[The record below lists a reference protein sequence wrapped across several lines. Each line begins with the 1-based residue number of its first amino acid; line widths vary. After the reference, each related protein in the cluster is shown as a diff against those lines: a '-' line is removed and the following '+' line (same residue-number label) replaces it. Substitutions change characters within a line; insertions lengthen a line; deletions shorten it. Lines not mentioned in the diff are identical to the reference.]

1 MMIDE
6 DELRYLMCIQRHC
19 AMVQL
24 EFAYQLKTVENTN
37 TKIRVIEEAIGRIR
51 IMNDDI
57 AKYILAT
64 LNGRRWSESGIF
76 KELEETFA
84 EVVGEDKARY
94 WFDRLKEESQDGKRL
109 ARLRESGRL
118 E

>member
-1 MMIDE
+1 MIDE
-6 DELRYLMCIQRHC
+6 DELRYLMCIQCHC

-57 AKYILAT
+57 AKYILAS
-64 LNGRRWSESGIF
+64 LCGHGWPGIF
-76 KELEETFA
+76 EELEETFA
-84 EVVGEDKARY
+84 KVVGEDKARY
-94 WFDRLKEESQDGKRL
+94 WFERLKEESQDGKRL
-109 ARLRESGRL
+109 AKREKGVGSN
-118 E
+118 